1 MISIHMN
8 KFERRLGDVQDWVRL
23 FEGPELSFKSVRMRP
38 GVRHSVRLKVGPLP
52 ARQAQHRR

>member
-1 MISIHMN
+1 MN